1 MALTQSDKK
10 EIEVLIRKEIKDFF
24 NSSTSKQFENKLM
37 DKIHDDLKKGKLRGE
52 VKEVILKSFQ
62 EYFTVMYQQR
72 GFWEQNLGYNGK
84 RIINLNIAFS
94 KENVPVENK
103 YKIIKNINKYEM
115 EEQDKNKSKLP
126 EIF

>member
-62 EYFTVMYQQR
+62 EYFTVMDQQR
-72 GFWEQNLGYNGK
+72 GFWEQK
-84 RIINLNIAFS
+84 FR
-94 KENVPVENK
+94 NV
-103 YKIIKNINKYEM
+103 
-115 EEQDKNKSKLP
+115 
-126 EIF
+126 